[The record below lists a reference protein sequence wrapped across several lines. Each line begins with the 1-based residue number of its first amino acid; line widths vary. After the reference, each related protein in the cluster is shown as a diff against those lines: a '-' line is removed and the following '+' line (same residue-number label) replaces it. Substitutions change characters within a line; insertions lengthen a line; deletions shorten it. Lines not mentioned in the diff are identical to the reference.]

1 MAKNRETNMTGKKT
15 YFLAVLTAG
24 CMTLLSYNS
33 YAQEDGYPSYNFQ
46 EPSYQELNL
55 LEDKALIYEQN
66 ENRPSRTIQ
75 SIQRD
80 SIAMHASKNKSNKK
94 AAAEKKE
101 DDALSFNFLY
111 YIIQKY
117 KISDIV
123 DQ

>member
-1 MAKNRETNMTGKKT
+1 MAGKKT
-15 YFLAVLTAG
+15 YFLTVLTAG
-24 CMTLLSYNS
+24 CITLLSYDS
-33 YAQEDGYPSYNFQ
+33 YAQDEGYPTYNFQ
-46 EPSYQELNL
+46 EPNYQELNL
-55 LEDKALIYEQN
+55 HEDKALIYEQS

-75 SIQRD
+75 SIQKD
-80 SIAMHASKNKSNKK
+80 SLAIQASKNRNNKK
-94 AAAEKKE
+94 ATAEKKE